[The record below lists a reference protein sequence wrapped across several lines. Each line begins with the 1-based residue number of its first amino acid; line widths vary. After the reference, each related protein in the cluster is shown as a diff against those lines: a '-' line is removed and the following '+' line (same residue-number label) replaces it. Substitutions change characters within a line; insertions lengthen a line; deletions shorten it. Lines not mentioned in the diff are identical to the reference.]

1 MRQIIKQILPA
12 RAVRMLR
19 RIRGAFTKTVLSYPD
34 VIEPGAVLYK
44 ICDRLGYRLTQDPTE
59 AADVI
64 INWEDCSF
72 RKAYTVLEERSR
84 RQRILNLGC
93 TDISKRRVEEI
104 HQAVFGYGL
113 AVDPLR
119 HQGPCVKKS
128 NLNAAHDGMIIQC
141 PIDTVDDAYVYQK
154 VIDNRPDEL
163 HVEDIRVPVFGEI
176 IPFCYLKRRPIE
188 TRFSNENRTARL
200 SEVDSVLSKRDVQLI
215 LELCRRIGLDYGEL
229 DVLRDKTDGRL
240 YVVDVNNTPWGP
252 PNHLES
258 QSVPVALERLSNAFE
273 RAFVRP
279 SSGPG
284 WRPRMLSFLRQGQRP
299 SRLDRAPSPNQ
310 ASSRQ

>member
-1 MRQIIKQILPA
+1 MLRVIKQMLPSG
-12 RAVRMLR
+12 AVRMLR

-34 VIEPGAVLYK
+34 AIEPGAVLYK

-72 RKAYTVLEERSR
+72 RGTYGMLEERSR

-93 TDISKRRVEEI
+93 KDISKRRVEEL
-104 HQAVFGYGL
+104 HREVFGYGL

-119 HQGPCVKKS
+119 HRGPCVKKS

-141 PIDTVDDAYVYQK
+141 PIDTVENAFVYQK
-154 VIDNRPDEL
+154 VIDNRFDEQ
-163 HVEDIRVPVFGEI
+163 HVEDIRIPVFGEI

-188 TRFSNENRTARL
+188 TRFSNENRIAHL
-200 SEVDSVLSKRDVQLI
+200 CDVDTVLSQQEVQLI

-229 DVLRDKTDGRL
+229 DVLRHKPDGQL

-258 QSVPVALERLSNAFE
+258 QSVPVALERMSNAFV
-273 RAFVRP
+273 RAFVKTP
-279 SSGPG
+279 AAPG
-284 WRPRMLSFLRQGQRP
+284 WRPRVVPCARRGP
-299 SRLDRAPSPNQ
+299 TT
-310 ASSRQ
+310 SSI